1 MKAIIGMVLILV
13 LIVYGY
19 AHGGA
24 DPWVLWQPHELLV
37 IMGCGMCAFVVA
49 TGVPT
54 MKLLGKTLGASFGKP
69 VKKSDYLDL
78 ISAMYELLI
87 KMKKEGIKGIE
98 AEIEDPANG
107 KVFSKYPKLLK
118 DKTTTTFIVDYFRML
133 TAGKLDSH
141 ELEHLIDM
149 EIKTNTKENN
159 QSVFALQKL
168 GDGLPAFGIVAAVM
182 GVVQVMSS
190 VGQVSNAELGLM
202 IGKALVG
209 TFVGILLAY
218 GFAGPLGSM
227 VEARFADVIKKQEC
241 VKTILLASL
250 HGYSAMVAVEFGR
263 KVLFNAVRPNFEELE
278 QLMKDNSGGGGANN
292 VVAMKK

>member
-1 MKAIIGMVLILV
+1 MKAIIGMVLTVV

-24 DPWVLWQPHELLV
+24 DPAVLWQPYEVLV
-37 IMGCGMCAFVVA
+37 ILGCGMCAFVVG
-49 TGVPT
+49 TSLPT
-54 MKLLGKTLGASFGKP
+54 MKLLGKTLGAAFIGGA
-69 VKKSDYLDL
+69 KKKEYLEL
-78 ISAMYELLI
+78 ISVMYELLI

-98 AEIEDPANG
+98 AEIEDPAAG
-107 KVFSKYPKLLK
+107 AVFSKYPKLMK
-118 DKTTTTFIVDYFRML
+118 DKATVTFIVDYFRML

-141 ELEHLIDM
+141 ELEHLIDT
-149 EIKTNTKENN
+149 EIKTNSKENN
-159 QSVFALQKL
+159 QATFALMKL
-168 GDGLPAFGIVAAVM
+168 GDGLPAFGIVAAVT

-202 IGKALVG
+202 IGRALVG

-218 GFAGPLGSM
+218 GFAAPLSSM
-227 VEARFADVIKKQEC
+227 VESKFAEGIKKQEC

-250 HGYSAMVAVEFGR
+250 HGYSALVAVEFGR
-263 KVLFNAVRPNFEELE
+263 KVLFNSVRPKFDELE
-278 QLMKDNSGGGGANN
+278 ALMKESGGSTNN

>member
-1 MKAIIGMVLILV
+1 MKAIIGMVLIVV

-24 DPWVLWQPHELLV
+24 DPAILWQPYEVLV
-37 IMGCGMCAFVVA
+37 ILGCGMCAFVVG
-49 TGVPT
+49 TSLPT
-54 MKLLGKTLGASFGKP
+54 MKLLGKTLGAAFIGGA
-69 VKKSDYLDL
+69 KKKEYLEL
-78 ISAMYELLI
+78 ISVMYELLI

-98 AEIEDPANG
+98 AEIEDPAAG
-107 KVFSKYPKLLK
+107 AVFSKYPKLMK
-118 DKTTTTFIVDYFRML
+118 DKATVTFIVDYFRML

-141 ELEHLIDM
+141 ELEHLIDT
-149 EIKTNTKENN
+149 EIKTNSKENN
-159 QSVFALQKL
+159 QALFALMKL
-168 GDGLPAFGIVAAVM
+168 GDGLPAFGIVAAVT

-202 IGKALVG
+202 IGRALVG

-218 GFAGPLGSM
+218 GFAAPLSSM
-227 VEARFADVIKKQEC
+227 VESKFAEGIKKQEC

-250 HGYSAMVAVEFGR
+250 HGYSALVAVEFGR
-263 KVLFNAVRPNFEELE
+263 KVLFNSVRPKFDELE
-278 QLMKDNSGGGGANN
+278 SLMKESSGTSNN

>member
-1 MKAIIGMVLILV
+1 MTLV

-24 DPWVLWQPHELLV
+24 DPAILWQPFEVLV
-37 IMGCGMCAFVVA
+37 ILGCGICAFVVGTNLA
-49 TGVPT
+49 T
-54 MKLLGKTLGASFGKP
+54 MKLLGKTLVAAMFKST
-69 VKKSDYLDL
+69 KKADYVEL
-78 ISAMYELLI
+78 ISCMYELLI

-98 AEIEDPANG
+98 QEIEDPAAG
-107 KVFSKYPKLLK
+107 SVFTKYPKVMK
-118 DKTTTTFIVDYFRML
+118 DAPTLNFIVDYFRML
-133 TAGKLDSH
+133 TAGKLDAH
-141 ELEHLIDM
+141 ELEHLIDTEM
-149 EIKTNTKENN
+149 RANSKENGAAAM
-159 QSVFALQKL
+159 ALAKL
-168 GDGLPAFGIVAAVM
+168 GDGLPAFGIVAAVT

-202 IGKALVG
+202 IGRALVG

-218 GFAGPLGSM
+218 GFAAPLTSM
-227 VEARFADVIKKQEC
+227 VEAKFAESIKKQEC

-263 KVLFNAVRPNFEELE
+263 KVLFNAVRPKFDELE
-278 QLMKDNSGGGGANN
+278 SLMKEAGGSGGGNN